1 MGRDCSRTS
10 ESARCAQLVRIV
22 GTARIVFGEGPA
34 ELLDRAL
41 DRLPRRV
48 RPQLLD
54 HQTAHPMPVAIA
66 DARVNAL
73 VTDNRQAPLLDR
85 EVDQHA
91 VALGRPVHAETTED
105 VAGSRQGVGSAA
117 EQTPRHAAL
126 EMHPD
131 LRRRARLGG
140 LDRPGDRVQVR
151 LAEERP
157 GPPGVSWHHQPPLAP
172 PPPELPPPPENPPS
186 PDEPPPPP
194 PHPPPPYQP
203 ASPQDL

>member
-10 ESARCAQLVRIV
+10 ESPRCVRSYSAASRSASR
-22 GTARIVFGEGPA
+22 TAWS
-34 ELLDRAL
+34 
-41 DRLPRRV
+41 RLPSGRTIGRRGADGCSRLCSKGIV
-48 RPQLLD
+48 P
-54 HQTAHPMPVAIA
+54 IA

-73 VTDNRQAPLLDR
+73 VTDDRQAPLLDR

-91 VALGRPVHAETTED
+91 VALGRPVHAEPPED

-117 EQTPRHAAL
+117 EQPPRHATL

-140 LDRPGDRVQVR
+140 LDRPGDRVEVG

-157 GPPGVSWHHQPPLAP
+157 GPPRMSSHHQPPLAP
-172 PPPELPPPPENPPS
+172 PPPELPPPPENPP
-186 PDEPPPPP
+186 PPHQPPPPP
-194 PHPPPPYQP
+194 PHPPPPPQP
-203 ASPQDL
+203 PPPP